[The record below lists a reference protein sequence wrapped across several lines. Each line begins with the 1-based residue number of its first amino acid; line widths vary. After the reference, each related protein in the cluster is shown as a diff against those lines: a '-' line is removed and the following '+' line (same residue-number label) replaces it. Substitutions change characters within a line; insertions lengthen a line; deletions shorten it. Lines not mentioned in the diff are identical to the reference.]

1 MAVLLVGLGVMSVL
15 MATAMPVWRQAV
27 KREKEEELIFRGR
40 QYARAIGLFQRK
52 YANASPPS
60 VDALI
65 QQRFLRKKY
74 RDPMVPDGEFQVLYQ
89 ASARVPGA
97 GATQAGRSASGASGT
112 QTTQDRSG
120 GSQTAVGPQGGII
133 GVASK
138 STDESIRLYDGR
150 SHYNEWQFVYTV
162 TTTQPARAVCPAGGS
177 QVACPEGG
185 SQVACP
191 AGGNQLAH
199 RQGRPPRRPSALGR
213 PGLPD
218 SLAPVGRLVSEP
230 SGSGPGG
237 CRLRATTAC

>member
-65 QQRFLRKKY
+65 QQRFLRRKY

-97 GATQAGRSASGASGT
+97 GATQAGRSASGASDT

-162 TTTQPARAVCPAGGS
+162 TTTQPGGVPGRGQPGGVPGRGQPGGVPGRGQPGGASPGPASSSPFGIGPS
-177 QVACPEGG
+177 
-185 SQVACP
+185 
-191 AGGNQLAH
+191 
-199 RQGRPPRRPSALGR
+199 RPPR
-213 PGLPD
+213 
-218 SLAPVGRLVSEP
+218 
-230 SGSGPGG
+230 
-237 CRLRATTAC
+237 